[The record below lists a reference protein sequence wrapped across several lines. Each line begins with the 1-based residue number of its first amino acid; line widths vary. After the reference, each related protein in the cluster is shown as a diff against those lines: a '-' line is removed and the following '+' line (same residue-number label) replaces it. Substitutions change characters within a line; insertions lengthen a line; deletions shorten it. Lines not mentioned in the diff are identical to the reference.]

1 MNILFISTENPFPV
15 DHGHHLR
22 TYYVLK
28 TLAQESRV
36 FFIGFTQDNSGLRYQ
51 DELKKM
57 CESVDIFQLR
67 RHGWRQL
74 ILALKNIFSIDPLIA
89 EKYFDDRAAERI
101 RELIAERDIDIVHI
115 DMLHI
120 AAYKNAIDSLPCV
133 LTNHN
138 VESVRILRW
147 SNVTKN
153 LLLKAYLRLQYKK
166 LRNFESRICGQFNC
180 CIVVSENDRECLRQ
194 MCGDLHFEIIPN
206 GVDAVYF
213 QPGGTPARP
222 NELVWTGSMKGP
234 YNRDAVE
241 YFLAEIW
248 PLIHQ
253 KHPEITVNFVGD
265 APVEQLVRLAEKSVH
280 VKYTGYVDD
289 IRPYVAGAAVF
300 IAPLRSGSGTK
311 IKVLNAMAQ
320 AKPVVTTTIGAEGI
334 EARDGEEIIIA
345 DSPREF
351 AEKTIHLVQHPQEAQ
366 QIGLRARKV
375 IEEKYAWSVLEEKIK
390 DIYADVKREHAA
402 T

>member
-265 APVEQLVRLAEKSVH
+265 APVEQLVRLAEK
-280 VKYTGYVDD
+280 
-289 IRPYVAGAAVF
+289 
-300 IAPLRSGSGTK
+300 
-311 IKVLNAMAQ
+311 
-320 AKPVVTTTIGAEGI
+320 
-334 EARDGEEIIIA
+334 
-345 DSPREF
+345 
-351 AEKTIHLVQHPQEAQ
+351 
-366 QIGLRARKV
+366 
-375 IEEKYAWSVLEEKIK
+375 
-390 DIYADVKREHAA
+390 
-402 T
+402 

>member
-28 TLAQESRV
+28 TLAQENRV
-36 FFIGFTQDNSGLRYQ
+36 FFIGFTQDNSGFRYQ

-67 RHGWRQL
+67 YHGWRQQ
-74 ILALKNIFSIDPLIA
+74 ILALKNIFSSKPLIV
-89 EKYFDDRAAERI
+89 EKYFDTRAVERI
-101 RELIAERDIDIVHI
+101 QELIAGGDIDVVHI

-120 AAYKNAIDSLPCV
+120 ASYKNAINTVPCV

-147 SNVTKN
+147 SNVVKN
-153 LLLKAYLRLQYKK
+153 PFLKTYLRLQYKK
-166 LRNFESRICGQFNC
+166 LQDFEGCVCGQFDRC
-180 CIVVSENDRECLRQ
+180 VVVSEYDRECLRQ
-194 MCGDLHFEIIPN
+194 MCGDLHFEIVAN
-206 GVDAVYF
+206 GVNAVYF
-213 QPGGTPARP
+213 QPARAP
-222 NELVWTGSMKGP
+222 TRPDELVWTGSMKGP
-234 YNRDAVE
+234 YNRDAVQ

-253 KHPEITVNFVGD
+253 VHPGITVNFVGD
-265 APVEQLVRLAEKSVH
+265 SPVEQLVRLAEKSAH

-289 IRPYVAGAAVF
+289 VRPYVADAAVF

-320 AKPVVTTTIGAEGI
+320 ARPVVTTSIGAEGI
-334 EARDGEEIIIA
+334 EAWDGKEIIIA
-345 DSPREF
+345 DSPGEF
-351 AEKTIHLVQHPQEAQ
+351 AEKTMYLIQHPQEAQ

-390 DIYADVKREHAA
+390 NIYEDVKREHATA
-402 T
+402 

>member
-1 MNILFISTENPFPV
+1 VNILFISTENPFPV

-28 TLAQESRV
+28 TLAQENRV
-36 FFIGFTQDNSGLRYQ
+36 FFIGFTQDNSGFRYQ

-67 RHGWRQL
+67 YHGWRQQ
-74 ILALKNIFSIDPLIA
+74 ILALKNIFSSKPLIV
-89 EKYFDDRAAERI
+89 EKYFDTRAVKRI
-101 RELIAERDIDIVHI
+101 QELIAGGDIDVVHI

-120 AAYKNAIDSLPCV
+120 AAYKNAINTVPCV

-147 SNVTKN
+147 SNVVKN
-153 LLLKAYLRLQYKK
+153 PFLKTYLRLQYKK
-166 LRNFESRICGQFNC
+166 LQDFEGRVCGQFDR
-180 CIVVSENDRECLRQ
+180 CIVVSEYDRECLRQ
-194 MCGDLHFEIIPN
+194 MCGDLHFEIVAN

-213 QPGGTPARP
+213 QPARAPTRP

-234 YNRDAVE
+234 YNRDAVQ

-253 KHPEITVNFVGD
+253 VHPGITVNFVGD
-265 APVEQLVRLAEKSVH
+265 SPVEQLVRLAEKSAH
-280 VKYTGYVDD
+280 VKYTGYVEDV
-289 IRPYVAGAAVF
+289 RPYVADAAVF

-320 AKPVVTTTIGAEGI
+320 ARPVVTTAIGAEGI
-334 EARDGEEIIIA
+334 EAWDGEEIIIA
-345 DSPREF
+345 DSPGEF
-351 AEKTIHLVQHPQEAQ
+351 AEKTMYLIQYPQEAK

-390 DIYADVKREHAA
+390 NIYEDVKREHATA
-402 T
+402 

>member
-1 MNILFISTENPFPV
+1 MNILFLSTENPFPV

-28 TLAQESRV
+28 TLAQGNRV
-36 FFIGFTQDNSGLRYQ
+36 FFIGFTQDDSGFRYQ
-51 DELKKM
+51 DELGKM

-67 RHGWRQL
+67 HRGWRQL
-74 ILALKNIFSIDPLIA
+74 ILAVKNIFSPDPLIV
-89 EKYFDDRAAERI
+89 EKYFDGRAVERI
-101 RELIAERDIDIVHI
+101 QELIVESHIDIVHI

-147 SNVTKN
+147 SNVTKS
-153 LLLKAYLRLQYKK
+153 LFLKAYLRLQHKK
-166 LRNFESRICGQFNC
+166 LRDFESRVCGQFDR
-180 CIVVSENDRECLRQ
+180 CIVVSEYDRECLRK
-194 MCGDLHFEIIPN
+194 MCGDLNFEIIPN

-213 QPGGTPARP
+213 QPAGPPARP

-234 YNRDAVE
+234 YNRDAGQF
-241 YFLAEIW
+241 FLAEIW

-253 KHPEITVNFVGD
+253 KCPEITVNFVGD
-265 APVEQLVRLAEKSVH
+265 APVEQLVSLAKKSAH
-280 VKYTGYVDD
+280 VQYTGYVDD
-289 IRPYVAGAAVF
+289 VRPYVAGAAVF

-320 AKPVVTTTIGAEGI
+320 AKPVVTTAIGAEGI

-345 DSPREF
+345 DSPQEF
-351 AEKTIHLVQHPQEAQ
+351 AEKTIYLVRHPHEAQ

-375 IEEKYAWSVLEEKIK
+375 IEEKYAWNVLEEKIK
-390 DIYADVKREHAA
+390 AIYDNVKREYA
-402 T
+402 TA